1 MSIKDTEQRAETA
14 LPDAEQL
21 RQGCHFCLQQCDQL
35 LTVLSEKDYA
45 SSADKSSIGA
55 HVRHILERFQC
66 FLSGLNEGS
75 IDYDA
80 RKRDR
85 SLETNQEAAVFALSS
100 VSRRVEELRLH
111 EHSGQE
117 LNIRESVHPQ
127 LEPAL
132 ASSSVE
138 RELVS
143 LISHSIHHLAIIAM
157 LARPLGYQ
165 FDSDFGKAPST
176 IIHEKS

>member
-1 MSIKDTEQRAETA
+1 MSEQDTRQPSDIA

-21 RQGCHFCLQQCDQL
+21 REGCHFCLDQCEQL
-35 LTVLSEKDYA
+35 LKVLSEEDYA
-45 SSADKSSIGA
+45 NSAEMSSIGA

-66 FLSGLNEGS
+66 FLAGLNEGR

-80 RKRDR
+80 RKRDH
-85 SLETNQEAAVFALSS
+85 SLETNPEAAVFALTT
-100 VSRRVEELRLH
+100 VSRRIEELGLN
-111 EHSGQE
+111 EHAGQE

-127 LEPAL
+127 LAPAL

-138 RELVS
+138 REMVS

-176 IIHEKS
+176 IIYEQS

>member
-1 MSIKDTEQRAETA
+1 MNNQDTEQRAETT

-21 RQGCHFCLQQCDQL
+21 RQGCHFCLEQCDQL
-35 LTVLSEKDYA
+35 LSVLSAEDYA
-45 SSADKSSIGA
+45 SSAEMSSIGA

-85 SLETNQEAAVFALSS
+85 SLETNKQAALFALTT
-100 VSRRVEELRLH
+100 VSRRIEELGLQDH
-111 EHSGQE
+111 AGQE

-143 LISHSIHHLAIIAM
+143 LISHSVHHLAIIAM

-176 IIHEKS
+176 IIHEKN